1 MSSKDNKFLTE
12 VDKMIMKLDEIIIAI
27 KGEEG
32 VINYKNVKDG
42 FERLRFQINDELKT
56 VETLLMDR
64 DKILN
69 SSVPKEIFERKKIE
83 GKLEEKLDQ
92 IEEMMKN
99 LNIEL
104 KAQKNK
110 TGQYGD
116 FTQKEKYVGL
126 IEQKFQLFRS
136 KLDGMEIDEKQV
148 EENKD
153 SIEQLEEILA
163 NEEGRTAQEE
173 RELYEEEKAKME
185 EWRQEQERQDED
197 LDEIGNVV
205 RQIKDE
211 AKLASENIVRTHKKV
226 KQVSKKTVQTTKKV
240 NQQNKKLK
248 DLIKKLRSGD
258 KLCIDIILI
267 LVGLGLVA
275 VLYNLISSKVGG
287 DEE

>member
-1 MSSKDNKFLTE
+1 MSSNDKKFLTE

-42 FERLRFQINDELKT
+42 FERLRFEINDELKT
-56 VETLLMDR
+56 VETLLMER
-64 DKILN
+64 DKILT
-69 SSVPKEIFERKKIE
+69 STQPKEIFERKKLE
-83 GKLEEKLDQ
+83 GKLESKLEQ

-110 TGQYGD
+110 TGKYGD

-126 IEQKFQLFRS
+126 IEQKYQLFRS
-136 KLDGMEIDEKQV
+136 KLDGMEIDEKQI

-153 SIEQLEEILA
+153 SMEQLEEILA
-163 NEEGRTAQEE
+163 NEEGRTAKEE
-173 RELYEEEKAKME
+173 RELYEEEKAKMQEWKE
-185 EWRQEQERQDED
+185 ELARQDED
-197 LDEIGNVV
+197 LDEISGVV
-205 RQIKDE
+205 QELKE
-211 AKLASENIVRTHKKV
+211 QSKLAGENIEKTHKQVKKV
-226 KQVSKKTVQTTKKV
+226 TKATVQTTKRV

-248 DLIKKLRSGD
+248 DLISKLRSGD
-258 KLCIDIILI
+258 KLCVDIILI

-275 VLYNLISSKVGG
+275 VLYNIISSQV
-287 DEE
+287 

>member
-1 MSSKDNKFLTE
+1 MSEKDQKFLTE

-42 FERLRFQINDELKT
+42 FERLRFEINDELKT
-56 VETLLMDR
+56 VETLLMER
-64 DKILN
+64 DKILT
-69 SSVPKEIFERKKIE
+69 STQPKEIFERKKLE
-83 GKLEEKLDQ
+83 GKLESKLEQ

-110 TGQYGD
+110 TGKYGD

-126 IEQKFQLFRS
+126 IEQKYQLFRS
-136 KLDGMEIDEKQV
+136 KLDGMEIDEKQI

-153 SIEQLEEILA
+153 SMEQLEEILA
-163 NEEGRTAQEE
+163 NEEGRTAKEE
-173 RELYEEEKAKME
+173 RELYEEEKAKMQEWKE
-185 EWRQEQERQDED
+185 ELARQDED
-197 LDEIGNVV
+197 LDEISGVV
-205 RQIKDE
+205 KELKEQS
-211 AKLASENIVRTHKKV
+211 KLAGENIEKTHKQVKKV
-226 KQVSKKTVQTTKKV
+226 TKSTVQTTKRV

-248 DLIKKLRSGD
+248 DLISKLRSGD
-258 KLCIDIILI
+258 KLCVDIILI

-275 VLYNLISSKVGG
+275 VLYNIISSQV
-287 DEE
+287 